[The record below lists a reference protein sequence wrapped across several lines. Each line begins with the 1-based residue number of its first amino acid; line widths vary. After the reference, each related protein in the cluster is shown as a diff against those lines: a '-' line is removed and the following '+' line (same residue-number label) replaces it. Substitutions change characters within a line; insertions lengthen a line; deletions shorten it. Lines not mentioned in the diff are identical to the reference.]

1 MVSEKTGRLATLALE
16 RSPWRSARWLVI
28 APHADD
34 ETLGAGALI
43 HQAAEARRLAGVV
56 ILTDGAGSHDHS
68 DAASRARLVRT
79 RRLEAGRAV
88 RRLAGMRRRRPCFWI
103 GPTPSPLLPAA

>member
-1 MVSEKTGRLATLALE
+1 MVTPKSGRLATLALE

-43 HQAAEARRLAGVV
+43 RQAAETGRLAGVV
-56 ILTDGAGSHDHS
+56 VLTDGAGSHEGVV
-68 DAASRARLVRT
+68 ARVGLHRQIGAE
-79 RRLEAGRAV
+79 EANTGYN
-88 RRLAGMRRRRPCFWI
+88 
-103 GPTPSPLLPAA
+103 

>member
-43 HQAAEARRLAGVV
+43 HQAAEAGRLAGVV
-56 ILTDGAGSHDHS
+56 IAAIRTTCGSAKPCAS
-68 DAASRARLVRT
+68 AARAASVA
-79 RRLEAGRAV
+79 
-88 RRLAGMRRRRPCFWI
+88 
-103 GPTPSPLLPAA
+103 